1 MAFTPIT
8 ANQPISYALSRSSYR
23 NAPREA
29 ISGSPVLF
37 TPSSLPV
44 GQYGYN
50 GPRYKEGYT
59 YYNCPYPENTYN
71 GNCTWWCW
79 GRLHE
84 TMGTYLPNYGDAYNW
99 YSRYAADG
107 GSVDPNANNIQP
119 GDIIV
124 MEDGGP
130 GHVAFVEQVVGNTV
144 YISQSAYS
152 QRSIWDGMSCLVTT
166 YQKSAIYQGALLDMY
181 KDLDSSYFQTV
192 IGVIHT
198 GESSPGPGPTPSENL
213 EISISP
219 SSYAVT
225 MSATQDY
232 VDFTFSIT
240 ITGIP
245 AGATVSGGN
254 TYPGLSRVYNTGWS
268 YTNYTVG
275 GTTYQRATKTQ
286 TLRYNREHS
295 YAYTTTKHM
304 YFNLSF
310 STGTVSTDT
319 PMRINV
325 QMKSSLTNIL
335 MIAAR
340 RRKKGGIIN
349 VGKA

>member
-1 MAFTPIT
+1 MSFTPILSD
-8 ANQPISYALSRSSYR
+8 QQISYVADRQQYYTNVSRQ
-23 NAPREA
+23 AQW
-29 ISGSPVLF
+29 GSAQNPVYYV
-37 TPSSLPV
+37 PV
-44 GQYGYN
+44 NHPYGQYGGYG
-50 GPRYKEGYT
+50 GPRYQEGYN
-59 YYNCPYPENTYN
+59 YNNSPNTSIN

-79 GRLHE
+79 GRLYE
-84 TMGTYLPNYGDAYNW
+84 TTGTYLVTMGDAKYW
-99 YSRYAADG
+99 YDRYSGNKDTDAT
-107 GSVDPNANNIQP
+107 NINP

-124 MEDGGP
+124 LTNSDA
-130 GHVAFVEQVVGNTV
+130 GHVMFVESVAGNTI

-152 QRSIWDGMSCLVTT
+152 TRSVWNGMSCLTAS
-166 YQKSAIYQGALLDMY
+166 YQKSEITQGSLVDMY
-181 KDLDSSYFQTV
+181 RGHGAAYYEEV
-192 IGVIHT
+192 VGVIHT
-198 GESSPGPGPTPSENL
+198 GPTPGPGPTPSEDL

-232 VDFTFSIT
+232 VDFTFNIT

-254 TYPGLSRVYNTGWS
+254 TYPGLSRVRNTGWS

-310 STGTVSTDT
+310 STGTISTDT

>member
-1 MAFTPIT
+1 MSFTPRLSEPTDFSTYYTERRIP
-8 ANQPISYALSRSSYR
+8 AQPEGTPTYWQYFY
-23 NAPREA
+23 
-29 ISGSPVLF
+29 SGD
-37 TPSSLPV
+37 
-44 GQYGYN
+44 
-50 GPRYKEGYT
+50 YT
-59 YYNCPYPENTYN
+59 YRTQGAHT
-71 GNCTWWCW
+71 GNCTWYAM
-79 GRLHE
+79 GRSAEIAGRNLYSE
-84 TMGTYLPNYGDAYNW
+84 FAGSYEAQNW
-99 YSRYAADG
+99 ENIWIGNPAQTS
-107 GSVDPNANNIQP
+107 GSISWQP
-119 GDIIV
+119 GDILIWANSA
-124 MEDGGP
+124 MTF
-130 GHVAFVEQVVGNTV
+130 GHVEVVEVINGNYLT
-144 YISQSAYS
+144 ISYSAYS
-152 QRSIWDGMSCLVTT
+152 GTDPQEDNGTFFNTRRRSKPTWGDPASLTSESDSRFIRNSGAT
-166 YQKSAIYQGALLDMY
+166 YFLTNEYL
-181 KDLDSSYFQTV
+181 
-192 IGVIHT
+192 IGVIHNPYY
-198 GESSPGPGPTPSENL
+198 EPGPSPSENL

-232 VDFTFSIT
+232 VDFTFNIT

-319 PMRINV
+319 PMYITVASSGGGDDALYYWIKKRKRGRIH
-325 QMKSSLTNIL
+325 
-335 MIAAR
+335 
-340 RRKKGGIIN
+340 GIIC
-349 VGKA
+349 